1 MDTGNKTSKSLQQT
15 YDADLELALALS
27 ASVTDA
33 TDDEYGRQQHLIHL
47 KLQEEADAEYARQL
61 ADEFAFAGAQAGA
74 SASASNTES
83 NDAETNGAETNGA
96 ETNGAETNDAE
107 TNGVGIGVG
116 GDDMDAVLEEIA
128 RMEAEERL
136 KATGHAYNGKTN
148 INGILAN
155 EDEEEAR
162 IREKVKREE
171 VKREEEARI
180 REKVKREAEMREW
193 RAERAR
199 QDAEYAAVE
208 ENDRL
213 RELSKKVIETSIPA
227 PAPAPELLDESEP
240 EPEPIPLTKE
250 DLRRARL
257 AFFTANQKKS

>member
-162 IREKVKREE
+162 IREKVKRE
-171 VKREEEARI
+171 
-180 REKVKREAEMREW
+180 AEMREW